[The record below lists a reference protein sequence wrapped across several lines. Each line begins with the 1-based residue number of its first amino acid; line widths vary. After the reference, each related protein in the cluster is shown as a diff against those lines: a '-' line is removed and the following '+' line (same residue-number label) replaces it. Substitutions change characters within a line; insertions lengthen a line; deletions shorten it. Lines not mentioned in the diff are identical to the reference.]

1 MCVSACD
8 EKMYGV
14 NCTEKC
20 GSCLKLEQCNH
31 INGTCMKGCDMGFHG
46 SDCIEGNWFYSHQNM
61 ILLFA
66 SWYLRFLY

>member
-31 INGTCMKGCDMGFHG
+31 INGTCMKSCDIGFHG
-46 SDCIEGNWFYSHQNM
+46 SDCIEGN
-61 ILLFA
+61 
-66 SWYLRFLY
+66 